1 MKKDY
6 SNYYLDISSLKDL
19 DSSEKD
25 TIHSYYRDMLCLG
38 YEGRHDIASS
48 YFNTLDVAGHIKNR
62 TQEER
67 EKKIDLING

>member
-1 MKKDY
+1 
-6 SNYYLDISSLKDL
+6 
-19 DSSEKD
+19 
-25 TIHSYYRDMLCLG
+25 MLCLG